1 MKKFISAL
9 LVLTMVLALA
19 STAMAACDISKGWVK
34 FTKNA
39 YTYSAPKSSKK
50 NVSAVKCGSVAECD
64 KVCNN
69 FARVIVSMSG
79 DKRWFK
85 ASALKQVT
93 DKEKQVFHVVWAKG
107 GKDMSLVDIKKTKLL
122 GLTGKVKVTG
132 HTNLR
137 KQPSLECK
145 SQGVVESGKCLKL
158 TGYVGRD
165 DRGVIWYE
173 VCYKGQKLWLS
184 DNFAKLSNATIRKL
198 RAELEKELEE
208 IIQAYIEEI
217 LDI

>member
-1 MKKFISAL
+1 MKKFVSAL
-9 LVLTMVLALA
+9 LVLAMVLALA

-34 FTKNA
+34 FTRNA
-39 YTYSAPKSSKK
+39 HTYSAPKNSKK
-50 NVSAVKCGSVAECD
+50 NVSAVKCGSVAKCD
-64 KVCNN
+64 KVCNS
-69 FARVIVSMSG
+69 FARVIVSVSG

-93 DKEKQVFHVVWAKG
+93 KKKDQVFHVVWAKG
-107 GKDMSLVDIKKTKLL
+107 GKDMSLVDMKKTKLI
-122 GLTGKVKVTG
+122 GLSGTVKVTG

-158 TGYVGRD
+158 TGYVGMD
-165 DRGVIWYE
+165 DRGVVWYE
-173 VCYKGQKLWLS
+173 VCYRGQKLWLS
-184 DNFAKLSNATIRKL
+184 DNFAKLSNATINRL
-198 RAELEKELEE
+198 RAQLEKELEE
-208 IIQAYIEEI
+208 MILAYLEEI